1 MIMSNRDRDINQPG
15 QPSKSDVENELHT
28 QIQYRLLEKLAESEK
43 RYRNLIE
50 NLREIVFE
58 CDHNGIFI
66 LLNRA
71 WTATLGYPV
80 KPSLGKAITCFLA
93 PEDREIWYQA
103 MVISVDSGECC
114 NELRFLNTDGEVV
127 WLELSLITKTYR
139 KETHFSGSLVDI
151 TERKKT
157 ALTLQSMNVA
167 LEERVSERTQALTQA
182 NQDLQAAL
190 HELKTTQ
197 AHLLQSEKMSGLGQ
211 LVAGLAHE
219 INNPTHFIHGN
230 IAHLKQYCQEIVDII
245 SLYRKHY
252 PEPIQE
258 IDCAIE
264 SAELDFLCEDLPSIL
279 ESIQTGTKRI
289 SEIIRSL
296 RQFSRN
302 DTVSFA
308 PVNIHDAL
316 DSTLLILDYHISG
329 LSAEH
334 QDRAVEI
341 IRDYGELPLVDG
353 NLGQLNQVFMNI
365 FLNAIDALEE
375 RAGRSPSTT
384 PYPGQIRV
392 QTRSVNDQW
401 IEIAIADNGTGI
413 PKELQSRIFD
423 PFFTTKEV
431 GKGTGMGIS
440 ISYQIIADY
449 HKGDLT
455 CISEGNEGTE
465 FVIRLPIQQGYSHY
479 NHGTSQEGS
488 IQVL

>member
-1 MIMSNRDRDINQPG
+1 MSNRDRDINQPG

-219 INNPTHFIHGN
+219 INNPTHFTHGN

-245 SLYRKHY
+245 SLFR
-252 PEPIQE
+252 QL
-258 IDCAIE
+258 A
-264 SAELDFLCEDLPSIL
+264 S
-279 ESIQTGTKRI
+279 R
-289 SEIIRSL
+289 L
-296 RQFSRN
+296 R
-302 DTVSFA
+302 
-308 PVNIHDAL
+308 
-316 DSTLLILDYHISG
+316 
-329 LSAEH
+329 
-334 QDRAVEI
+334 
-341 IRDYGELPLVDG
+341 
-353 NLGQLNQVFMNI
+353 
-365 FLNAIDALEE
+365 
-375 RAGRSPSTT
+375 
-384 PYPGQIRV
+384 
-392 QTRSVNDQW
+392 
-401 IEIAIADNGTGI
+401 
-413 PKELQSRIFD
+413 
-423 PFFTTKEV
+423 
-431 GKGTGMGIS
+431 
-440 ISYQIIADY
+440 
-449 HKGDLT
+449 
-455 CISEGNEGTE
+455 
-465 FVIRLPIQQGYSHY
+465 
-479 NHGTSQEGS
+479 
-488 IQVL
+488 